1 MIAVILTVIIAMSV
15 LVVASFAAETWSNPG
30 TYQLTKGDDWKRNTT
45 EGVYLVNTKT
55 TDSSRF
61 DVYTISLTMWNN
73 PSFRL
78 VNSENEA
85 RSRPVTIAN
94 AGRQKEGSN
103 STAVKGYNY
112 YASLKPD
119 FLQTKTDTARIQFKS
134 R

>member
-1 MIAVILTVIIAMSV
+1 MMAVILTVIIAMSV

-30 TYQLTKGDDWKRNTT
+30 TYQLTKGEGWKRNTT
-45 EGVYLVNTKT
+45 TGVYLVNTKT
-55 TDSSRF
+55 TDSPRF

-78 VNSENEA
+78 VNSNNEV
-85 RSRPVTIAN
+85 RSDSITIAN
-94 AGRQKEGSN
+94 EGRQKDGGGNTGE
-103 STAVKGYNY
+103 KGYDY
-112 YASLKPD
+112 YASLKPN